1 MRIAIIGGGIGGM
14 TLALALNDAGFTNID
29 LFESAPEISELG
41 VGINILPHAVRE
53 LAELGL
59 LPPLENAAVPTAELL
74 FYSKHGQRIWREPR
88 GLEAGYNWPQFSIH
102 RGKLIKVLY
111 RAVLKRLGTESIHTG
126 HHLTD
131 FGQNTEG
138 AWADFTDRRD
148 NSARGRFHADL
159 LVACDGIHST
169 VRAKFFP
176 QEGAA
181 KWNGIIMWRG
191 ISEQTPFLSGRSMIM
206 AGHFRRRVVVYPISE
221 PEGAS
226 GKAQINWVA
235 EYGTADAQPMPR
247 QDWVHTADAQEAVR
261 PFTRF
266 NLDFLAVPAL
276 IRCASTIYKY
286 PMVDRDP
293 LPTWNFR
300 RITLLG
306 DAAHPMYPVGS
317 NGASQAI
324 IDARVL
330 ARELAIQPTINEA
343 VASYDGDR
351 RPSTTKIVYANRGG
365 GPEQCMEIVEQRAPE
380 GFSDLAD
387 VISPAELEGI
397 AAKYKRT
404 AGFDPVTLNSR
415 PSLSVHDPQRKAN

>member
-14 TLALALNDAGFTNID
+14 SLALALHDAGFTNTD
-29 LFESAPEISELG
+29 LFESTPEISQLG
-41 VGINILPHAVRE
+41 VGINVLPHAVRE
-53 LAELGL
+53 LTELGL
-59 LPPLENAAVPTAELL
+59 LRQLENVAVPTRELL
-74 FYSKHGQRIWREPR
+74 FYSKHGQHIWREPR

-111 RAVLKRLGTESIHTG
+111 QAVLKRLGSERIHTG

-131 FGQNTEG
+131 FGQNAAG
-138 AWADFTDRRD
+138 AWADFMDRRE
-148 NSARGRFHADL
+148 NSAHGRFHADV

-221 PEGAS
+221 AAS
-226 GKAQINWVA
+226 PTGEAQINWVA
-235 EYGTADAQPMPR
+235 EYGAAEAQPMPR
-247 QDWVHTADAQEAVR
+247 QDWVHTADIQEAVH
-261 PFTRF
+261 PFAEF
-266 NLDFLAVPAL
+266 NFDFLAVPAL
-276 IRCASTIYKY
+276 IRSASTIYKY

-293 LPTWNFR
+293 LPTWNFG

-330 ARELAIQPTINEA
+330 ARALALQPTVHDA
-343 VASYDGDR
+343 VATYDGER
-351 RPSTTKIVYANRGG
+351 RPSTTKIVYANRGV
-365 GPEQCMEIVEQRAPE
+365 GPEQCMDIVEQRAPE
-380 GFSDLAD
+380 GFGDLAD
-387 VISPAELEGI
+387 VISPTELEAI
-397 AAKYKRT
+397 SAQYKRI
-404 AGFDPVTLNSR
+404 AGFDPATLNSR
-415 PSLSVHDPQRKAN
+415 PSLSIHDAPTDS